1 MLWIMLS
8 KTLGK
13 KYYASGRENSTN
25 KNSDVRRT
33 EQNRLL
39 FNNQGSLKISK
50 QMDCRENQGLKFH

>member
-50 QMDCRENQGLKFH
+50 QMHCREN